1 MCGIAGYLAPS
12 GRATAE
18 AERALRFMNE
28 VQRHRGPDGEGVWL
42 SPDGRVGFAH
52 RRLAI
57 IDLSTGDQPMTS
69 ESGNVIVYN
78 GEIYNYLELRE
89 ELGPAQFKTA
99 SDTEVILRAYERW
112 GADCVRRLRGMF
124 AFVLWDAARGEFFV
138 ARDRFGIKPLHY
150 IVSHGRFIFA
160 SEMKTLVP
168 FLPEIAIDP
177 AGLHDYFSF
186 QFCLDGRTLFSGV
199 RQFPPAHWAYVGDAL
214 EVAPKRYWEVQYRLD
229 WEHTEKYF
237 IDRLDTV
244 LRQSVDMHLRSDVEV
259 ASYASG
265 GLDSSLIAVLARAE
279 RRNGRFQLFHGRFG
293 ADPGFD
299 ESPYAQALA
308 AEQQMDLHIADIV
321 ERDFVDHIGQVI
333 YHLDEPVAGPG
344 SFPQYL
350 VSRLVREN
358 GVKVVLGGQGGDE
371 VFGGYAR
378 YLIAYWEQCI
388 KGALEGTIH
397 SGNFVVTYES
407 IIPNLQTLRDY
418 KPLIQE
424 FWSEGLFGPPD
435 ERYFRLINRSNTF
448 REAVDWG
455 MFDRDTTMQS
465 FKAVFW
471 GQNVGKESYFD
482 SMTHF
487 DFKTLLPALLQ
498 VEDRMSMAHGIESRV
513 PFLDDAVVEFAA
525 TVPAN
530 VKFAGGE
537 LKRLLRRT
545 FADRLPRAIRERK
558 DKMGFPV
565 PLALWLRQ
573 KGPARE
579 FVMDLLSSGRARQ
592 RPYLAKGFDLTP
604 LVNTGSVFSRN
615 LWAFL
620 SLELWQRQ
628 FHDRAAE
635 LHYRPS

>member
-12 GRATAE
+12 GRALAE
-18 AERALRFMNE
+18 AERALRFMND

-42 SPDGRVGFAH
+42 SRDGRVGFAH

-57 IDLSTGDQPMTS
+57 IDLTTGDQPMTA

-89 ELGPAQFKTA
+89 ELGAAQFKTN

-124 AFVLWDAARGEFFV
+124 AFVLWDAARGALFV
-138 ARDRFGIKPLHY
+138 ARDRFGIKPLY
-150 IVSHGRFIFA
+150 YLVSRGRFIFA
-160 SEMKTLVP
+160 SEMKTLLP
-168 FLPEIAIDP
+168 FLPEVVIDP

-186 QFCLDGRTLFSGV
+186 QFCLDDRTLFGGV
-199 RQFPPAHWAYVGDAL
+199 RQFPPAHCAYVGDAL
-214 EVAPKRYWEVQYRLD
+214 EVEPKRYWEVQYRLD
-229 WEHTEKYF
+229 WDHTEKYF
-237 IDRLDTV
+237 TDRLDAV

-279 RRNGRFQLFHGRFG
+279 RQNGRFQLFHGRFG
-293 ADPGFD
+293 NPGFD
-299 ESPYAQALA
+299 ESRYAHALA
-308 AEQQMDLHIADIV
+308 AEQNMKLHVADIV
-321 ERDFVDHIGQVI
+321 EQDFVDHIGQVI

-397 SGNFVVTYES
+397 NGNFVVTYES

-465 FKAVFW
+465 FKAIFW

-537 LKRLLRRT
+537 LKRLLRLT

-565 PLALWLRQ
+565 PLSLWLRQ
-573 KGPARE
+573 QGPARE
-579 FVMDLLSSGRARQ
+579 FVMDLLSSNRARQ
-592 RPYLAKGFDLTP
+592 RAYLAKGFDLTR
-604 LVNTGSVFSRN
+604 LANTGSIFSRN

-635 LHYRPS
+635 LQYRPS